1 MSYYLEIISGP
12 VPLGRFKVKAGYRL
26 GRSTGEILLPDSK
39 ISALH
44 AQIETDQNGQ
54 YFLVDRG
61 SSNGIK
67 VDGKKVDRLRLL
79 QGIIF
84 QVGKTLL
91 RVVLE
96 TEPEDEEETRPR
108 VQTWKD
114 SLFEELPRLKKSN
127 LPADG
132 LIQPFRRRVFLEFTA
147 GPQAPKSLAIGYGPR
162 IFGRDSLDFELIEP
176 LAEDASFRIAAVNGN
191 PVLQPLQPGVLI
203 NGVEGGDIELRHG
216 DEIRLGSFAAMVVM
230 KYD

>member
-12 VPLGRFKVKAGYRL
+12 VPLGRFKIKAGYRL
-26 GRSTGEILLPDSK
+26 GRSTGEILLPDPK

-44 AQIETDQNGQ
+44 AQVEIDQNGQ

-67 VDGKKVDRLRLL
+67 VDGERVDRMPIS
-79 QGIIF
+79 QGVIF

-114 SLFEELPRLKKSN
+114 SLFESLPRMKKANAPS
-127 LPADG
+127 DG
-132 LIQPFRRRVFLEFTA
+132 TLQPFRKRVFLEFA
-147 GPQAPKSLAIGYGPR
+147 SGPQAPKKLALGYGPR
-162 IFGRDSLDFELIEP
+162 HFGRDSLDFELIEP
-176 LAEDASFRIAAVNGN
+176 LAEAKSFRIVPVSGN
-191 PVLQPLQPGVLI
+191 PTLQPLQDGVLL
-203 NGVEGGDIELRHG
+203 NGVEAGEVELKDG
-216 DEIRLGSFAAMVVM
+216 DEIKLGSFTALVII
-230 KYD
+230 KND